1 MCNTPEKREM
11 FEVMTSEPQQ
21 HVVQLRLRGEL
32 DLMTAP
38 VLQTALD
45 TATANGYN
53 RMVIDLSELRFI
65 DSTGMHLLVQAHRR
79 MTAKD
84 AETQVVSPSPHV
96 AKVFE
101 VMGLDRVFGMVA
113 QA

>member
-1 MCNTPEKREM
+1 MCNTPEKPEM
-11 FEVMTSEPQQ
+11 FQVTTSEPQQ

-38 VLQTALD
+38 VLETALD

-79 MTAKD
+79 MTAKH